1 MPIQVVDHPLVRHK
15 LGLLRQKNLST
26 QSFRAVTNEI
36 ASLLT
41 YEATRDL
48 PLELCEIDSWQGPLA
63 VDQVSGKKITIVPIL
78 RAGLGMMD
86 GVLALIPSAR
96 ISVMGLYR
104 DETTLE
110 PQAYYQKFC
119 PDVDQRLALVIDPML
134 ATAGSMLATVDALK
148 RAGCQEIRSLALVA
162 APEGVARLSEQ
173 HPDVTLYAAAL
184 DDRLNE
190 QGYIIPGLGD
200 AGDRLFGTQ

>member
-15 LGLLRQKNLST
+15 LGLLRQQTLNT

-63 VDQVSGKKITIVPIL
+63 VDQVSGKKVTIVPIL

-104 DETTLE
+104 DEETLE

-148 RAGCQEIRSLALVA
+148 QAGCQEIRALVLVA

-190 QGYIIPGLGD
+190 HGYIIPGLGD